1 MLETYLKKNYLY
13 PYTITFYLQFLCL
26 AGYLKRC
33 DDTPKFNINKYTN
46 YNIIE
51 IQINRLNTTTQFF
64 IAIDYST
71 LISEKYYHFRK
82 RQRHLAKTFFSQP
95 VKVTGSMSFS
105 DMYKNLTGIGIIQ
118 AISKLTI
125 FVNLWISKFHNSLYK

>member
-1 MLETYLKKNYLY
+1 MVLNYILLETYLKKIYLY
-13 PYTITFYLQFLCL
+13 LYTITFYLQFLCL

-33 DDTPKFNINKYTN
+33 DDTPKFKINKYTN

-95 VKVTGSMSFS
+95 VEVTGSMYFS

-118 AISKLTI
+118 AVSKLTI
-125 FVNLWISKFHNSLYK
+125 FVNL